1 MQCNACKRLGHE
13 APSCDMLAIALFL
26 DKYIKHSLS
35 DDDRRRIELNWVD
48 RWKEQLGQP
57 QCSPT
62 QVMKAYCADLD
73 ISSGHLDH
81 AMNWDCWPVN
91 EYGEFMQGLNNFQ
104 E

>member
-1 MQCNACKRLGHE
+1 
-13 APSCDMLAIALFL
+13 MLTIALFM

-35 DDDRRRIELNWVD
+35 DDDPRRIGLNWVD

-57 QCSPT
+57 QRSPT

-73 ISSGHLDH
+73 ICLGHLDL
-81 AMNWDCWPVN
+81 AMDWDCWPVD
-91 EYGEFMQGLNNFQ
+91 EYGKFMQGLNNTQ